1 MIRRDRFRH
10 SILFSVLLATGL
22 LSGCGGTT
30 EPWGDP
36 ESGLKL
42 TYRLADGES
51 LQYRAVVGFEES
63 VRVQGRTMGMSSLST
78 TDLTATGGYLETE
91 PVPAPGAGSGEGEP
105 VPLAT
110 IGVIPDEQIDA
121 AREAAAGVEE
131 GLLLTVHIDHL
142 SATVNAMGREMTRDV
157 GEVIDRS
164 FYMALSPRG
173 EPLAIAVGDLQY
185 RVGPFGFR
193 TLDTDF
199 EDFFPVMADGPV
211 KVGDTWVSEA
221 EVTDTR
227 DASMTMSLTF
237 ENTLEGVEVV
247 EGLDCARVV
256 SRVLGRLTGEAEG
269 PGQDITFR
277 GDISGEDRWLFAYK
291 EGRLV
296 SRQTEINI
304 VGDATDLRARDGQG
318 MNVPMT
324 RKITYDIN
332 LAR

>member
-1 MIRRDRFRH
+1 MIRRDRFRTPALF
-10 SILFSVLLATGL
+10 SILVFGGLLA
-22 LSGCGGTT
+22 GCGGTT
-30 EPWGDP
+30 EPWSDP
-36 ESGLKL
+36 EGGLIL

-63 VRVQGRTMGMSSLST
+63 MRIQGRTVGMRSLNT
-78 TDLTATGGYLETE
+78 TDLTVIGGYQE
-91 PVPAPGAGSGEGEP
+91 PEPKTPGPE
-105 VPLAT
+105 AT
-110 IGVIPDEQIDA
+110 IGIVPAEQIDA
-121 AREAAAGVEE
+121 ARQAAAGVEN
-131 GLLLTVHIDHL
+131 GLLLTLHVDGF
-142 SATVNAMGREMTRDV
+142 SSTVNAMGRELTRDV
-157 GEVIDRS
+157 GEVIDKS
-164 FYMALSPRG
+164 IYMALSPRG

-199 EDFFPVMADGPV
+199 ADFFPVMAEAPV
-211 KVGDTWVSEA
+211 KVGETWVSTA
-221 EVTDTR
+221 DVVDTR
-227 DASMTMSLTF
+227 DAEMTMALTF

-256 SRVLGRLTGEAEG
+256 SKVLGRLSGETRA

-277 GDISGEDRWLFAYK
+277 GDITGEDRWLFAYK

-304 VGDATDLRARDGQG
+304 AGDATDLRGNQGQG

-324 RKITYDIN
+324 RKITYDIQ